1 MSEKNAEPNDFEAL
15 LADRTRRADD
25 RPARP
30 SRHIPINS
38 RIKTVGPLVFAES
51 VHSESRD
58 IRVHSAHRS
67 DTNTSE
73 ATFASLQAKLDVIEA
88 RYQHLF
94 NASNDSVFLIEASG
108 PNAGKILDAND
119 AAAQMHG
126 YTHDE
131 LLQMK
136 ISDLDTAESAA
147 LVPER
152 MRLIREH
159 GSLQFEVE
167 HRRRDGSVFA
177 VEVSTRLTPIDGH
190 MYLVAFNRDI
200 TERKKAE
207 RALRES
213 EQRWKFAIEGAG
225 DGLWDWDMQTNHV
238 FFSECWKAM
247 IGYSD
252 CEIANNFYEWE
263 NRVHP
268 DDKLVSLAKVKA
280 HLEGKTPLYL
290 TEHRMQCKDGS
301 WKWILARGLVTS
313 RDANGKATRM
323 IGTHTDISE
332 QKHAEQQLKESEERY
347 RTLVDWT
354 SESVFIHRNG
364 RLLYVNPAAVRLFHA
379 RSAEELVGTSYLERI
394 ASDHRV
400 LAKNREALLNAG
412 DEVPMVELDLITT
425 NGEVFKAEIR
435 SSLVGYEGGPA
446 IHSSIRDITARKA
459 AEREFQSM
467 TRMLERTGEMAKV
480 GGWELD
486 LQHMNLTWSTQTRLI
501 HEIENEITPT
511 VEDSLQFYAPNAR
524 YHVQTA
530 IQNAIVHGTSWD
542 LELPL
547 ITARSREIWV
557 RTQGTAIR
565 ENGRTVRLIGAI
577 QDITARKQSDA
588 ALRESEERL
597 KYALDATCDGLWD
610 WNIRSSRV
618 YYSPQWARLI
628 GYEIDEFPH
637 TVEFFFSLLHPDDIE
652 RTKEAVERHFAGET
666 PVKQQEIR
674 IRTKSGQYR
683 WFLDRGKVVER
694 DENGAPS
701 RMIGTIADITELRE
715 SQNKAEAAS
724 RAKSE
729 FLANMSHEIRTPLTA
744 ILGFADLLRDDGSI
758 AIAPEHR
765 INTIDTIKN
774 AGAHLLTVINDI
786 LDLSKIEADKMTIE
800 RVETSLVHILCEIE
814 SLLRPRA
821 LGKGIALRTN
831 LSTAIPDRVLSDP
844 TRLRQILMNLV
855 GNAVKFTE
863 VGHVVLTAA
872 THNVD
877 GNNYL
882 AIEIE
887 DTGVGLSPEQ
897 SDRLFTAFAQADNTV
912 TRRHGGTGLGLTISR
927 RLANLMGGDVLLVRT
942 EPGKGSCFCLV
953 LPIEATPNATLVS
966 QLSIDEKTTTTPP
979 RTTSI
984 QLHGNILLAEDGIDN
999 QRLIAFHLR
1008 KAGAKVDIADNGRI
1022 ALEMI
1027 DEAAARGM
1035 TYDLL
1040 LTDMQM
1046 PEMDGC
1052 TLASTLRSRG
1062 SKIAIVALTA
1072 HAMAEDR
1079 MKCISSGCDDYQSKP
1094 IDRELL
1100 LSTCAN
1106 WMSKPIT

>member
-1 MSEKNAEPNDFEAL
+1 MSEKSTETNDFEAL
-15 LADRTRRADD
+15 LADRTRRSDSKQSSHS
-25 RPARP
+25 PNNGLHP
-30 SRHIPINS
+30 SHRDS
-38 RIKTVGPLVFAES
+38 GR
-51 VHSESRD
+51 HSESPTDELQGVR
-58 IRVHSAHRS
+58 IHQAHHSASRP
-67 DTNTSE
+67 SE
-73 ATFASLQAKLDVIEA
+73 PTFAALQAKLDVIGA
-88 RYQHLF
+88 HYKNLF

-108 PNAGKILDAND
+108 ENAGKILDAND

-126 YTHDE
+126 YSLEE

-136 ISDLDTAESAA
+136 IGDLDTPESAA

-152 MRLIREH
+152 IRLIKER

-167 HRRRDGSVFA
+167 HRRKDGSVFA
-177 VEVSTRLTPIDGH
+177 VEVSSRLTPIEGH
-190 MYLVAFNRDI
+190 LYLVAFNRDI
-200 TERKKAE
+200 SERKKAE

-238 FFSECWKAM
+238 FYSECWKAM
-247 IGYSD
+247 IGYADS
-252 CEIANNFYEWE
+252 EIENNFSEWE
-263 NRVHP
+263 NHVHP
-268 DDKLVSLAKVKA
+268 DDKLVSLSKVKA

-290 TEHRMQCKDGS
+290 TEHRMRCKDGS
-301 WKWILARGLVTS
+301 WKWVLARGLVTS
-313 RDANGKATRM
+313 RDANGKPTRM

-332 QKHAEQQLKESEERY
+332 QKEAEQKLKESEERY

-354 SESVFIHRNG
+354 SESVFIHRDG
-364 RLLYVNPAAVRLFHA
+364 RLLYVNPAAVRLFRA
-379 RSAEELVGTSYLERI
+379 VSAEDLVGSDYLDRI
-394 ASDHRV
+394 SPDHQS
-400 LAKNREALLNAG
+400 LARDREASLTAG
-412 DEVPMVELDLITT
+412 AEVPMVELDLVTIH
-425 NGEVFKAEIR
+425 GEIFKAEIR
-435 SSLVGYEGGPA
+435 SSLVAYDGGPA

-486 LQHMNLTWSTQTRLI
+486 LQHMNLTWSKQTRLI
-501 HEIENEITPT
+501 YEIDKETTPT
-511 VEDSLQFYAPNAR
+511 VEESLQFYPPNAR
-524 YHVQTA
+524 YQVQSA
-530 IQNAIVHGTSWD
+530 IQNAIVHGTPWD

-547 ITARSREIWV
+547 ITARAREIWV
-557 RTQGTAIR
+557 RTQGTAVR
-565 ENGRTVRLIGAI
+565 ENGRTIRLIGAI

-610 WNIRSSRV
+610 WYIHSNRV
-618 YYSPQWARLI
+618 YYSPQWARLL

-637 TVEFFFSLLHPDDIE
+637 TVEFFFSLLHPDDRE
-652 RTKEAVERHFAGET
+652 RTKEAIEKHLAGET
-666 PVKQQEIR
+666 AVKQQEIR
-674 IRTKSGQYR
+674 IRTKSGQFR

-701 RMIGTIADITELRE
+701 RMIGTITDITELRE
-715 SQNKAEAAS
+715 SQSKAEAAS

-800 RVETSLVHILCEIE
+800 RVDTHLVHILCEIE

-821 LGKGIALRTN
+821 MGKGISLRTN

-863 VGHVVLTAA
+863 VGHVVVTAA
-872 THNVD
+872 THNID
-877 GNNYL
+877 GHDYL

-887 DTGVGLSPEQ
+887 DTGVGLSREQ
-897 SDRLFTAFAQADNTV
+897 AERLFTAFAQADNTV

-927 RLANLMGGDVLLVRT
+927 RLANLMGGDVLLVNT

-953 LPIEATPNATLVS
+953 LPIEAAPNAVLVR
-966 QLSIDEKTTTTPP
+966 QLAIEEKSANPQP
-979 RTTSI
+979 RPASI
-984 QLHGNILLAEDGIDN
+984 QLQGSILLAEDGIDN

-1022 ALEMI
+1022 ALDMI
-1027 DEAAARGM
+1027 DEAANKGEY
-1035 TYDLL
+1035 YDLL

-1079 MKCISSGCDDYQSKP
+1079 LKCISSGCDDYQSKP
-1094 IDRELL
+1094 IDKELL

-1106 WMSKPIT
+1106 WLNKAKAS